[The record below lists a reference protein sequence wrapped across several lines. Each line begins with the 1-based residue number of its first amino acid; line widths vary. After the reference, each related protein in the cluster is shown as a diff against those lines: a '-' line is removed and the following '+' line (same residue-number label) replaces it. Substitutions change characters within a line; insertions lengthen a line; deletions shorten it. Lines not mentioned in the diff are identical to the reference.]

1 MRTLCLN
8 QAIGVSKRNMPCACK
23 VPAETYPENAEWGPL
38 FWKLLHGLAELA
50 GRQTDTVLQGDEVR
64 TWIQILTQM
73 KPCIP
78 CDVCREHYGR
88 WLADHP
94 VDGLLKMPYK
104 DTRLWIQTY
113 IFNLHNEINEGNDK
127 PIFAFSDLAE
137 TYKGVNITAT
147 WRALEP
153 VMKKAISLNGIS
165 LLPWK
170 KWIGFIRVL
179 QGIYG

>member
-1 MRTLCLN
+1 
-8 QAIGVSKRNMPCACK
+8 MPCACK

-38 FWKLLHGLAELA
+38 FWKVLHGLAELS
-50 GRQTDTVLQGDEVR
+50 GRSTDAILQGDEVR
-64 TWIQILTQM
+64 TWIQVLTQM
-73 KPCIP
+73 KHCLP

-88 WLADHP
+88 WLTAHP

-104 DTRLWIQTY
+104 DTRLWIQQY
-113 IFNLHNEINEGNDK
+113 LFDLHNEINEGNDK
-127 PIFAFSDLAE
+127 PTFAFSDLAA
-137 TYKGVNITAT
+137 TYKEINISAL

-153 VMKKAISLNGIS
+153 VMKKAITLNGIS

-170 KWIGFIRVL
+170 KWLGYVRTL